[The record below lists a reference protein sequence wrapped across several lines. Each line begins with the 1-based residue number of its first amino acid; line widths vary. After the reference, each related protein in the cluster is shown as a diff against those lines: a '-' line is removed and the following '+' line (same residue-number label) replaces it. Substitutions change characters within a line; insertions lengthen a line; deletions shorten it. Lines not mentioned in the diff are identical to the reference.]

1 MTAIIIPDSIRS
13 ARGEAHPE
21 HEAGMWPWAPLSI
34 LAIAI
39 VCWVPVAALI
49 WAVC

>member
-1 MTAIIIPDSIRS
+1 MSTIIIPGSIRS
-13 ARGEAHPE
+13 ARGEAHPDAE
-21 HEAGMWPWAPLSI
+21 TPMWPWAPLSI